1 MKSHRLQCHTY
12 VAICEICSF
21 AQSYILNLNVFWCLQ
36 NHITASGSGDQI
48 WSSTA
53 FKVIAEE
60 NTFTISVASD
70 CGEQFINIFVCALQ

>member
-1 MKSHRLQCHTY
+1 MKSHRRLQCHTY

-21 AQSYILNLNVFWCLQ
+21 AQGYILNVFWCLQ
-36 NHITASGSGDQI
+36 NHHCVWFSESVGSGDQI

-60 NTFTISVASD
+60 NTLTISVASD
-70 CGEQFINIFVCALQ
+70 RG